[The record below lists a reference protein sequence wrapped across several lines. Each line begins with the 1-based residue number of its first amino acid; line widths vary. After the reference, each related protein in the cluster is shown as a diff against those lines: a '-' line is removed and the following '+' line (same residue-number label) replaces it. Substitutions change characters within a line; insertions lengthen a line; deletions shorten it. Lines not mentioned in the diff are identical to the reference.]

1 MKLTKEGYKSRL
13 IDKAIEENLEIFGAI
28 SIEGP
33 KWCGKTWTALNH
45 SKSVVYLNNTA
56 DNFREKHLAEM
67 DVNLVLDKDMPELID
82 EWQEVPAIW
91 DAVRFK
97 CDQDTKKGKYI
108 LTGSATPISDKIHH
122 SGAGRTCKMKMYTMS
137 LYESGDSTGDVS
149 LQDLFKNNVK
159 NKLLEKVELKRLA
172 ELIVRGGWPESIN
185 LSTKGAIKIAKS
197 YIDAVLDK
205 DIVEV
210 DGVKRDKEK
219 MEMLLR
225 SLARNESSVS
235 NNNVLIKDI
244 DDNVTEEELTISR
257 NTVTDYLNV
266 LNRLHLIENQN
277 SFMYKIRSRS
287 NVGKNPKRHFTDPSL
302 ACTVLNITPE
312 KLINDLET
320 FGLYFESLCERDL
333 RIYAESI
340 GAKLYH
346 YRDNNTG
353 LEVDSIVEIADG
365 EYGAIEIKLGSNK
378 EEEAV
383 QSLKKFYELAEI
395 KPKFMCVIC
404 GLYDAVIKRPD
415 GIYVLP
421 ITALKP

>member
-1 MKLTKEGYKSRL
+1 MKLTKKEYKERL
-13 IDKAIEENLEIFGAI
+13 IDKEIEENLKIFGAI

-45 SKSVVYLNNTA
+45 SNSVAFLNNTE

-67 DVNLVLDKDMPELID
+67 DVDLILNKDIPETID

-91 DAVRFK
+91 DAVRYK
-97 CDQDTKKGKYI
+97 CDEDNKKGKYI
-108 LTGSATPISDKIHH
+108 LTGSATPVSDKIHH
-122 SGAGRTCKMKMYTMS
+122 SGAGRICKMKMYTMS

-149 LQDLFKNNVK
+149 LKDLFKNQVK

-172 ELIVRGGWPESIN
+172 ELIVRGGWPEAIN
-185 LSTKGAIKIAKS
+185 FSVLNASKITKS
-197 YIDAVLDK
+197 YIQAVLDK
-205 DIVEV
+205 DIIEI
-210 DGVKRDKEK
+210 DGIKRDKNK

-225 SLARNESSVS
+225 SLARNESTISA
-235 NNNVLIKDI
+235 NTVLIRDI
-244 DDNVTEEELTISR
+244 AEDVTEEGLTVSR

-277 SFMYKIRSRS
+277 SFMYKIRSRA
-287 NVGKNPKRHFTDPSL
+287 NVGKNAKRHFTDPSL
-302 ACTVLNITPE
+302 GCAILNITPE
-312 KLINDLET
+312 KLLNDLET
-320 FGLYFESLCERDL
+320 FGFYFEALCERDL

-346 YRDNNTG
+346 YRENDTG
-353 LEVDSIVEIADG
+353 LEIDSIIEIADG
-365 EYGAIEIKLGSNK
+365 EYGAIEIKLGSNQ
-378 EEEAV
+378 EEEAAKN
-383 QSLKKFYELAEI
+383 LKKFYEMAEV
-395 KPKFMCVIC
+395 KPKFMCIIC
-404 GLYDAVIKRPD
+404 GLYNAIVRRPD